1 MDNRKVIQFSDNSRL
16 SQRPLTLQS
25 AKKTTDAAP
34 VVTDRGG
41 IRRFSNHITQE
52 TFT

>member
-25 AKKTTDAAP
+25 AKKTTNAAS
-34 VVTDRGG
+34 VYHDRGG
-41 IRRFSNHITQE
+41 IRWFSNHITQE